1 MELSFQAWYT
11 IFVVLAMFI
20 SLSFTK
26 IRTEVAFLAVMV
38 ALLCGGVLDAKTTFS
53 GFSSESVIVVAVLFV
68 VISGLTYTGVLNW
81 IVKNLMGTPKTHT
94 GAIIRLML
102 PVATLSSLLSN
113 TTVVALFINVVKIWS
128 QKLNIAPSRLLIPL
142 SYASG
147 MGGICTLIGTPPNLI
162 ISGLYTEETGIKLSI
177 LTPTLCGLFCLTVGV
192 LSMIAMQKLLPER
205 KSPMHSSSMDDLNVE
220 LVVPS
225 NHPAIGM
232 TVEELSRKY
241 NLKTNH
247 IVISAIQRFDHEL
260 VYPVSAEEFI
270 MGGDRLY
277 AIGTPKNILRCVNE
291 CGMQCPNLEGVLE
304 TAAMEDSDSTSKK
317 GLVSTFILI
326 AMVALSAFKVL
337 PLLNCCLLAATAMI
351 ITRCCTSSQAMKSID
366 WNIII
371 VFAGSVC
378 IGKAIEQTGIAQAI
392 ANGLLEVC
400 GTNPYVVLFC
410 MCLVATFITEFISNT
425 AAGAM
430 FYPIAMSAAT
440 ALSVNPLTF
449 CVALMIAASSSFAT
463 PIGSPTHTLVY
474 VPGGYKFSDFM
485 KVGLLMNFIILF
497 ANIFITT
504 IVFPL

>member
-128 QKLNIAPSRLLIPL
+128 QKLNIAPSRLLITL

>member
-128 QKLNIAPSRLLIPL
+128 QKLRISPSKLLIPL

-232 TVEELSRKY
+232 TIEELSRKY
-241 NLKTNH
+241 DLKTNH
-247 IVISAIQRFDHEL
+247 IIISAIQRFDHEL
-260 VYPVSAEEFI
+260 VYPVSADEFI
-270 MGGDRLY
+270 MGGDSLY
-277 AIGTPKNILRCVNE
+277 AIGTAKNILRCVNE

-485 KVGLLMNFIILF
+485 KVGIIMNFIILF

>member
-11 IFVVLAMFI
+11 IFVVLAMFV

-26 IRTEVAFLAVMV
+26 IRTEVAFLAVMA

-128 QKLNIAPSRLLIPL
+128 QKLRISPSRLLIPL

-241 NLKTNH
+241 DLKTNH
-247 IVISAIQRFDHEL
+247 IIISAIQRFDHEL
-260 VYPVSAEEFI
+260 VYPVSADEFI
-270 MGGDRLY
+270 MGGDSLY
-277 AIGTPKNILRCVNE
+277 AIGTAKNILRCVNE

-317 GLVSTFILI
+317 GLLSTFILI

-485 KVGLLMNFIILF
+485 KVGIIMNFIILF

>member
-128 QKLNIAPSRLLIPL
+128 QKLKIAPSRLLIPL

-225 NHPAIGM
+225 NHPAIGT

-247 IVISAIQRFDHEL
+247 IIISAIQRFDHEL
-260 VYPVSAEEFI
+260 VYPVSADEFI
-270 MGGDRLY
+270 MGGDSLY

>member
-378 IGKAIEQTGIAQAI
+378 IGKAIKQTGIAQAI

>member
-11 IFVVLAMFI
+11 IFVVLAMFV

-128 QKLNIAPSRLLIPL
+128 QKLKIAPSRLLIPL

-205 KSPMHSSSMDDLNVE
+205 KSPMYSSSMDDLNVE

-241 NLKTNH
+241 DLKTNH
-247 IVISAIQRFDHEL
+247 IIISAIQRFDHEL
-260 VYPVSAEEFI
+260 VYPVSADEFI

-317 GLVSTFILI
+317 GLVSSFILI

-485 KVGLLMNFIILF
+485 KVGLIMNFIILF

-504 IVFPL
+504 IIFPF

>member
-128 QKLNIAPSRLLIPL
+128 QKLKIAPSRLLIPL

-247 IVISAIQRFDHEL
+247 IIISAIQRFDHEL
-260 VYPVSAEEFI
+260 VYPVSADEFI
-270 MGGDRLY
+270 MGGDSLY

-474 VPGGYKFSDFM
+474 VPGGYKFSDFL
-485 KVGLLMNFIILF
+485 KVGLIMNLIILV

-504 IVFPL
+504 IVFPF

>member
-128 QKLNIAPSRLLIPL
+128 QKLKIAPSRLLIPL

-247 IVISAIQRFDHEL
+247 IIISAIQRFDHEL
-260 VYPVSAEEFI
+260 VYPVSADEFI
-270 MGGDRLY
+270 MGGDCLY

-400 GTNPYVVLFC
+400 GTNPYIVLFC

-430 FYPIAMSAAT
+430 FYPIAMSAAM
-440 ALSVNPLTF
+440 ALGVNPLTF

-474 VPGGYKFSDFM
+474 VPGGYKFSDFL
-485 KVGLLMNFIILF
+485 KVGLIMNLIILV

-504 IVFPL
+504 IVFPF

>member
-11 IFVVLAMFI
+11 IFVVLAMFV

-26 IRTEVAFLAVMV
+26 IRTEVAFLAVMA

-128 QKLNIAPSRLLIPL
+128 QKLRISPSKLLIPL

-205 KSPMHSSSMDDLNVE
+205 KSPMHSSNMDDLNVE

-241 NLKTNH
+241 DLKTNH
-247 IVISAIQRFDHEL
+247 IIISAIQRFDHEL
-260 VYPVSAEEFI
+260 VYPVSADEFI

-277 AIGTPKNILRCVNE
+277 AIGMPKNILRCVNE

-485 KVGLLMNFIILF
+485 KVGIIMNFIILF

>member
-128 QKLNIAPSRLLIPL
+128 QKLKIAPSRLLIPL

-247 IVISAIQRFDHEL
+247 IIISAIQRFDHEL
-260 VYPVSAEEFI
+260 VYPVSADEFI
-270 MGGDRLY
+270 MGGDSLY

-392 ANGLLEVC
+392 ANGLLEIC

>member
-1 MELSFQAWYT
+1 MELNFQAWYT

-128 QKLNIAPSRLLIPL
+128 QKLRISPSKLLIPL

-247 IVISAIQRFDHEL
+247 IIISAIQRFDHEL
-260 VYPVSAEEFI
+260 VYPVSADEFI
-270 MGGDRLY
+270 MGGDSLY

-317 GLVSTFILI
+317 GLVSSFILI

>member
-128 QKLNIAPSRLLIPL
+128 QKLKIAPSRLLIPL

-247 IVISAIQRFDHEL
+247 IIISAIQRFDHEL
-260 VYPVSAEEFI
+260 VYPVSADEFI
-270 MGGDRLY
+270 MGGDSLY

-337 PLLNCCLLAATAMI
+337 PLLNCCLLAATGMI

-440 ALSVNPLTF
+440 ALGVNPLTF

>member
-1 MELSFQAWYT
+1 MELNFQAWYT
-11 IFVVLAMFI
+11 IFVVLTMFI
-20 SLSFTK
+20 SLSLTK

-81 IVKNLMGTPKTHT
+81 TVKNLMGTPKTLT
-94 GAIIRLML
+94 GAITRLML
-102 PVATLSSLLSN
+102 PVAVLSSLLSN

-128 QKLNIAPSRLLIPL
+128 QKLHISPSKLLIPL

-247 IVISAIQRFDHEL
+247 IIISAIQRFDHEL
-260 VYPVSAEEFI
+260 VYPVSADEFI
-270 MGGDRLY
+270 MGGDCLY

-485 KVGLLMNFIILF
+485 KVGLIMNFIILF

>member
-81 IVKNLMGTPKTHT
+81 TVKNLMGVPKTLT
-94 GAIIRLML
+94 GAITRLML
-102 PVATLSSLLSN
+102 PVAVLSSLLSN
-113 TTVVALFINVVKIWS
+113 TTVVALFINVVKLWS
-128 QKLNIAPSRLLIPL
+128 QKLHISPSKLLIPL

-247 IVISAIQRFDHEL
+247 IIISAIQRFDHEL
-260 VYPVSAEEFI
+260 VYPVSADEFI
-270 MGGDRLY
+270 MGGDSLY

-485 KVGLLMNFIILF
+485 KVGIIMNFIILF

>member
-128 QKLNIAPSRLLIPL
+128 QKLEIAPSRLLIPL

-247 IVISAIQRFDHEL
+247 IIISAIQRFDHEL
-260 VYPVSAEEFI
+260 VYPVSADEFI
-270 MGGDRLY
+270 MGGDSLY

>member
-128 QKLNIAPSRLLIPL
+128 QKLRIAPSR
-142 SYASG
+142 
-147 MGGICTLIGTPPNLI
+147 
-162 ISGLYTEETGIKLSI
+162 LSI

-247 IVISAIQRFDHEL
+247 IIISAIQRFDHEL
-260 VYPVSAEEFI
+260 VYPVSADEFI
-270 MGGDRLY
+270 MGGDCLY

-485 KVGLLMNFIILF
+485 KVGIIMNFIILF

>member
-26 IRTEVAFLAVMV
+26 IRTEVAFLAVMA

-128 QKLNIAPSRLLIPL
+128 QKLKIAPSRLLIPL

-241 NLKTNH
+241 DLKTNH
-247 IVISAIQRFDHEL
+247 IIISAIQRFDHEL
-260 VYPVSAEEFI
+260 VYPVSADEFI
-270 MGGDRLY
+270 MGGDSLY
-277 AIGTPKNILRCVNE
+277 AIGTAKNILRCVNE

-317 GLVSTFILI
+317 GLVI

-485 KVGLLMNFIILF
+485 KVGIIMNFIILF

>member
-1 MELSFQAWYT
+1 MELNFQAWYT

-81 IVKNLMGTPKTHT
+81 TVKNLMGVPKTLT
-94 GAIIRLML
+94 GAITRLML
-102 PVATLSSLLSN
+102 PVAVLSSLLSN

-128 QKLNIAPSRLLIPL
+128 QKLHISPSKLLIPL

-247 IVISAIQRFDHEL
+247 IIISAIQRFDHEL
-260 VYPVSAEEFI
+260 VYPVSADEFI
-270 MGGDRLY
+270 MGGDSLY

>member
-1 MELSFQAWYT
+1 MELNFQAWYT

-128 QKLNIAPSRLLIPL
+128 QKLKIAPSRLLIPL

-247 IVISAIQRFDHEL
+247 IIISAIQRFDHEL
-260 VYPVSAEEFI
+260 VYPVSADEFI
-270 MGGDRLY
+270 MGGDSLY

-400 GTNPYVVLFC
+400 GTNPYIVLFC

-430 FYPIAMSAAT
+430 FYPIAMSAAM
-440 ALSVNPLTF
+440 ALGVNPLTF

-474 VPGGYKFSDFM
+474 VPGGYKFSDFL
-485 KVGLLMNFIILF
+485 KVGLIMNLIILV

-504 IVFPL
+504 IVFPF

>member
-128 QKLNIAPSRLLIPL
+128 QKLKIAPSRLLIPL

-247 IVISAIQRFDHEL
+247 IIISAIQRFDHEL
-260 VYPVSAEEFI
+260 VYPVSADEFI
-270 MGGDRLY
+270 MGGDSLY

-497 ANIFITT
+497 ANIVITT